1 MALTLEV
8 TNFNI
13 LIKIIIIMQL
23 LKKNIFN
30 QINFFSKYQL
40 FVAMNE

>member
-23 LKKNIFN
+23 LKK
-30 QINFFSKYQL
+30 INFFSKYQL